1 MNSYDEFEDQA
12 CEELLQAVG
21 NFLAQQERNKIKMV
35 DFDRHRLM
43 MQVAAE
49 LKALL
54 AAIGAPGRVEIDN
67 GDSLFDCGGVKAV
80 LDDLSVLKS
89 PRFAD
94 LVARADDTEIY
105 PRTDGTYQLDFTF
118 HSLLKTIGYQE
129 EEE

>member
-1 MNSYDEFEDQA
+1 MNKYDEYEDQV

-21 NFLAQQERNKIKMV
+21 KFLALQPKNQIKMV
-35 DFDRHRLM
+35 DFEHCRRM
-43 MQVAAE
+43 MQMAEE
-49 LKALL
+49 LKVLL
-54 AAIGAPGRVEIDN
+54 TELGAPCRVDVDS
-67 GDSLFDCGGVKAV
+67 DSLFGCGAVKAV